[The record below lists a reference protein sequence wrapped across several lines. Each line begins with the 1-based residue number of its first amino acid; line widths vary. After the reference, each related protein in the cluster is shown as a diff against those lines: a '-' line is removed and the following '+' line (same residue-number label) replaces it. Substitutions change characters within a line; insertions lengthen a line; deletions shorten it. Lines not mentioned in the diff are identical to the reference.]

1 MLRFYAGAKV
11 MSSAQRAKGEGISNL
26 EYRILK
32 VEYLILKPECEILN
46 HASLVVRRE
55 FLTRILAKGANFR
68 EPRLPAGEARKAG
81 LLSWRGARAAR
92 TTPAVVA
99 RP

>member
-1 MLRFYAGAKV
+1 MLRFYAGANV
-11 MSSAQRAKGEGISNL
+11 RSSAQRAKGEGISNL

-55 FLTRILAKGANFR
+55 ILTRILAKGANFR
-68 EPRLPAGEARKAG
+68 EPR